1 MRRNPTKLI
10 IFVLGIV
17 GLAAANELHAR
28 RKRYIVFPEGSSF
41 SIALCLTIHTLTS
54 DNIFTE
60 GVNWGISYDL
70 PNETKPELEPYLSLR
85 RRKDEE
91 HEKEGKT
98 RRKNTLRAGQTYH
111 HDELEYDR
119 RAHARYRR
127 EGDHYYLQRRH
138 RRDLYSKVEVVINA
152 MGLDGRACVLR
163 ALCEAS
169 RRLRPR
175 GASLVEEMLRIVF
188 DLPLER
194 LRPHEPEEHHAYAE
208 ATAHGRRRG
217 DRDGDGEQGQIE
229 DCAALYPKCSFSLLD
244 MALGRYNA
252 ADDNHPYGGG
262 MSPETA
268 ALIRMAM
275 K

>member
-1 MRRNPTKLI
+1 MQRNPTKLI
-10 IFVLGIV
+10 VFVLGIL
-17 GLAAANELHAR
+17 GLAAASSELHTR

-91 HEKEGKT
+91 RQKEGKT
-98 RRKNTLRAGQTYH
+98 RRRL
-111 HDELEYDR
+111 
-119 RAHARYRR
+119 
-127 EGDHYYLQRRH
+127 
-138 RRDLYSKVEVVINA
+138 
-152 MGLDGRACVLR
+152 MGFDGRACVLR

-169 RRLRPR
+169 QRLRPR

-188 DLPLER
+188 ALPLER

-208 ATAHGRRRG
+208 ATAHGRHG
-217 DRDGDGEQGQIE
+217 GAGDGEQEQIK

-252 ADDNHPYGGG
+252 ADDNQRFGGG